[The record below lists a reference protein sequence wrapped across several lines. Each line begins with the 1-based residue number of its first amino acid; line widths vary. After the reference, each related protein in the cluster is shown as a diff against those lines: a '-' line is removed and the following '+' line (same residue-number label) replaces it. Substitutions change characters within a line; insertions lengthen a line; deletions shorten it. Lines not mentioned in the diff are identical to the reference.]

1 MRVISGALGGR
12 EFASPRGHTTHPMGD
27 KQRGALFNILGDITG
42 LTVLDTY
49 AGSGAL
55 SFEALSRGA
64 ASSTMIES
72 DKQATRAIT
81 ENIQTLGLG
90 DKATLTQ
97 ANCVAWSKRHPR
109 EQFDLV
115 FCDPPYDAVLIRDIQ
130 QLGSHV
136 KPGGILVLSW
146 PAFLGVDQLEGF
158 EVLRDRTYAKARL
171 VFYRKIS

>member
-1 MRVISGALGGR
+1 MRIISGALGGR

-27 KQRGALFNILGDITG
+27 KQRGALFNILGDITS
-42 LTVLDTY
+42 LSVLDAY

-55 SFEALSRGA
+55 AFEALSRGA
-64 ASSTMIES
+64 ASAVLLEQ

-81 ENIQTLGLG
+81 ENISTLGLD
-90 DKATLTQ
+90 DKAKLIQ
-97 ANCVAWSKRHPR
+97 ANCTAWSKRHPR
-109 EQFDLV
+109 EHFDLV

-130 QLGSHV
+130 QLGTHV
-136 KPGGILVLSW
+136 KPSGVLVLSW
-146 PAFLGVDQLEGF
+146 PEFLGVDQLEGF